1 MQLFPSPKGK
11 PKTPEELA
19 KSKAQKDELNADIQE
34 LLAAERE
41 FDTFDEAKTKVAAFV
56 NA

>member
-19 KSKAQKDELNADIQE
+19 KSKVQKDELNAAIKD
-34 LLAAERE
+34 LVAAERE
-41 FDTFDEAKTKVAAFV
+41 FDTFDEAKTKVAAFI